1 MSTLAQAFR
10 VAIKGHV
17 RITDEIT
24 GEVLLDKENAVHPQN
39 MARVIARSL
48 SNEENGYIFR
58 MAFGNGGTFIDAG
71 GNIVFRQ
78 PNDGNN
84 GAGWES
90 RLYRETYSEIVD
102 EDDAD
107 VGVDPGS
114 AGPDNVRVGGGSN
127 PASDPEPDSVT
138 TEEVGTQ
145 SNITISVVINESE
158 PSGQLLTQSSPSPTL
173 EEDEDTFIF
182 DELGLYSPGLSALP
196 TAGVSSVDVGNKLS
210 TDDLPA
216 SLQNASPTEYALRVT
231 LDGSVETATIT
242 IPDDSSGTGT
252 GGNITFGDLCEG
264 INTGAFITGGF
275 AFDGASG
282 AFFFITDRSGGSYPS
297 ITGQES
303 FGFFTV
309 QSKTTGFTP
318 PPPSSIAFPEDQ
330 PIGIFDNLIFRL
342 ASNIFANANINTADG
357 QDAGVINDSVN
368 QSNERERLLSHLIFT
383 PILKSQSSI
392 IRIVYTITVS
402 VAATE
407 DSDSTVTVN
416 Q

>member
-1 MSTLAQAFR
+1 MSILDQAIK
-10 VAIKGHV
+10 VAVKGHV
-17 RITDEIT
+17 KITDEIT
-24 GEVLLDKENAVHPQN
+24 GEILLDKDNAVHPQN

-48 SNEENGYIFR
+48 ANEENGYIYR
-58 MAFGNGGTFIDAG
+58 IAFGNGGTFIDAG

-78 PNDGNN
+78 PNDGDN

-90 RLYRETYSEIVD
+90 RLYRETYAEIVD

-107 VGVDPGS
+107 FGVDPGS

-127 PASDPEPDSVT
+127 PAGDPAGGGVT
-138 TEEVGTQ
+138 SEEVGTQ
-145 SNITISVVINESE
+145 SNIIITMVLNESE

-173 EEDEDTFIF
+173 ELDEDTFIF
-182 DELGLYSPGLSALP
+182 DELGLYSLGLPAVDTS
-196 TAGVSSVDVGNKLS
+196 GVSSVDVGNKLS
-210 TDDLPA
+210 TDDIAPA
-216 SLQNASPTEYALRVT
+216 LAGSTDFALRVT
-231 LDGSVETATIT
+231 LDGVTQDAIITTTAA
-242 IPDDSSGTGT
+242 GTGT
-252 GGNITFGDLCEG
+252 GTAGAFTYGDLCEG
-264 INTGAFITGGF
+264 INTGAWISSGF

-309 QSKTTGFTP
+309 QSKTTGISSTILF
-318 PPPSSIAFPEDQ
+318 PSNIPDDQ
-330 PIGIFDNLIFRL
+330 PIGGNDNLIFVL
-342 ASNIFANANINTADG
+342 ASNIFANANINVNDG
-357 QDAGVINDSVN
+357 QAAGVINDSVTPT
-368 QSNERERLLSHLIFT
+368 NERERLLSHLVFT
-383 PILKSQSSI
+383 PILKSQSSV